1 MLCCVLLLTAALK
14 STIAIMED
22 GFIGAHP
29 FMEETKDEDE
39 EDEDDGEGPLSTCT
53 YQGRVT
59 AVRRVERESRAVLN
73 R

>member
-1 MLCCVLLLTAALK
+1 
-14 STIAIMED
+14 MED

-53 YQGRVT
+53 YQGDSST
-59 AVRRVERESRAVLN
+59 TG
-73 R
+73 